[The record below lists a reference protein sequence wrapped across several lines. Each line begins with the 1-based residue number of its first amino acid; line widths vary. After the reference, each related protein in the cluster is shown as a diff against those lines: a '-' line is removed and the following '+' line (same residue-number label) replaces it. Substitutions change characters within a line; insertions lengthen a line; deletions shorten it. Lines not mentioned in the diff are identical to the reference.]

1 MCSLI
6 VTNIP
11 YDEFSLYFELKITK
25 KYLVDIIETINELFN
40 IKLGFNARDAII
52 SQWQKKNIDYT
63 PTYVVY
69 NRYMDGFSYE
79 TIHCQNVNQYTNGN
93 YSYINIDNEHKQIS
107 DFCFRTNCPYF
118 AVIIELFY
126 MELKNLSSVYYILAD
141 FYSWA
146 TVVVAN
152 HARPRQNK
160 QKIYQFSSYFS
171 PLLVNNFYHLF
182 DQSMTY
188 IHLSFNFRNEKLQ
201 NNKSRVASKFLK

>member
-1 MCSLI
+1 MCSSI
-6 VTNIP
+6 ITNIW
-11 YDEFSLYFELKITK
+11 YDEFSLYFELKITE
-25 KYLVDIIETINELFN
+25 KYLVDIIDTINELFN
-40 IKLGFNARDAII
+40 IKLGFNARDVIV
-52 SQWQKKNIDYT
+52 SQWRNKDIDYT

-79 TIHCQNVNQYTNGN
+79 TIYCQNANHYTNGN
-93 YSYINIDNEHKQIS
+93 YSNMNIDNEYKQIT

-152 HARPRQNK
+152 HARPRTNV
-160 QKIYQFSSYFS
+160 QKIHQFSSYFS
-171 PLLVNNFYHLF
+171 PLLVNNFHYLF
-182 DQSMTY
+182 DQSVTY
-188 IHLSFNFRNEKLQ
+188 IHLNFNFRNEKLQ
-201 NNKSRVASKFLK
+201 NKISLVPIKYFS